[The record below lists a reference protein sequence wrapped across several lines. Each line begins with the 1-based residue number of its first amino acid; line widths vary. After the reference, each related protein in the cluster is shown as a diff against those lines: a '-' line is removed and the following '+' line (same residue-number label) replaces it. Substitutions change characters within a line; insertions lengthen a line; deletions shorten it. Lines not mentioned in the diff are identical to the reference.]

1 VRGGRAARAAGLLA
15 ALAVAAGAARAHEG
29 DDAAAR
35 PAAESAAASGVRFE
49 PPPPGSYELPP
60 FGKVGGHSLLGS
72 DGRPAPLLEPGR
84 DGAALVSF
92 IYLSCPD
99 ACPMATAVLQ
109 RVDQAVAGDPRLAG
123 RVALVT
129 VSFDPLRDTP
139 EKMAAF
145 RARAAPHGRWRF
157 LTAQDPAAIAPV
169 LADFGQDRLAAPGD
183 GEDGALVGHTLKVFL
198 LDGEGRIRNVYSAGF
213 LDARV
218 LVNDLLTVLG
228 G

>member
-1 VRGGRAARAAGLLA
+1 MRGRLAPRAAGLLA
-15 ALAVAAGAARAHEG
+15 ALALAAGAARAHEG
-29 DDAAAR
+29 DDGGAHHSG
-35 PAAESAAASGVRFE
+35 ESAAASGVRFE

-60 FGKVGGHSLLGS
+60 FGQVGAHALLGS
-72 DGRPAPLLEPGR
+72 DGLPAPLLEPGR
-84 DGAALVSF
+84 DAAALVSF

-109 RVDQAVAGDPRLAG
+109 RVDQKVAGDRRLAG
-123 RVALVT
+123 RVSLVT

-139 EKMAAF
+139 DKMAAF
-145 RARAAPHGRWRF
+145 RARAAPRGRWRF
-157 LTAQDPAAIAPV
+157 LTAASPAAIAPV

-183 GEDGALVGHTLKVFL
+183 GAAPVGHTLKVFL
-198 LDGEGRIRNVYSAGF
+198 VDGEGRIRNVYSTGF

-228 G
+228 E